1 MTTNTRDQTVDR
13 YTRKSQKERRPKRE
27 LRDFRT
33 HSVLQSVGEVLFWA
47 FAIGLPL
54 AVFLHPVVGILACC
68 VVSYLV
74 AVKNLSAI
82 SVDKESIRVRFK
94 AQRTETVVLLK
105 HIAAVDCQ
113 LCVPGTGLL
122 EGCKDGEGK
131 VTIIMDTGEFIELPR
146 MLRAEQLC
154 DVIIKRRD
162 WRPDHRYGRASK

>member
-1 MTTNTRDQTVDR
+1 MTTNAGGQTVDR
-13 YTRKSQKERRPKRE
+13 YARKPQKARRPKRE

-33 HSVLQSVGEVLFWA
+33 HSVLQSVGEVVFWT
-47 FAIGLPL
+47 FVIGFPL
-54 AVFLHPVVGILACC
+54 AVFLHPVFGIAAAF
-68 VVSYLV
+68 VVSYFV
-74 AVKNLSAI
+74 AIKNLSAI

-94 AQRTETVVLLK
+94 AQKTETVVLLK

-113 LCVPGTGLL
+113 LCVPGAGML

-162 WRPDHRYGRASK
+162 WKPDHRYRGAAK